1 MVQAA
6 DRMGLSRRFVRASEL
21 DAPGARSEHLLAICQ
36 AVGAS
41 EYVSPM
47 GSSDYREED
56 GVFAA
61 AGFAARFQ
69 AFSTASY
76 PQGRGVFE
84 PFIGFVDALMNVGW
98 TGCAN
103 WFRRGRN
110 PSG

>member
-47 GSSDYREED
+47 GSSDYIEED

-61 AGFAARFQ
+61 AGFPARFQ

-76 PQGRGVFE
+76 PQGRGAFE
-84 PFIGFVDALMNVGW
+84 PFMGFVDALMNVGW
-98 TGCAN
+98 DGMRELVSPGA
-103 WFRRGRN
+103 
-110 PSG
+110 